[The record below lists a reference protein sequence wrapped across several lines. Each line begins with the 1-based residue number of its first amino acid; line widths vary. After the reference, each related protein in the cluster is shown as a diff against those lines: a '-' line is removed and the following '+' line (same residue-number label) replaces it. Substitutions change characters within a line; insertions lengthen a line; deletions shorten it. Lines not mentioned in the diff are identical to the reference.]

1 MNPDINEFERIGS
14 RRTGQSL
21 ANHASTMTLKFSSN
35 ITRAMTFGPISTAC

>member
-1 MNPDINEFERIGS
+1 MNPDMNEFERIGS

-21 ANHASTMTLKFSSN
+21 ANHASTNLKFSSN